1 MKIPCTF
8 SQLLV
13 GFAAFSLPLLPAAL
27 QAQIE
32 EIVVTAQK
40 RQQDANDV
48 SITMNVFTGDLVKEL
63 GIAAGEDLA
72 RFTAGLNVNESYP
85 VGVPQYTIRG
95 VGFQNLTTSASS
107 TVGLYVDG
115 VNIPYTVMSRGI
127 LFDLERIEV
136 LRGPQGDLYGRNTTG
151 GQINFISRK
160 PTQEFEAGVTASYGS
175 YQTVDFEGYVS
186 GPVAQRAWGRL
197 AYKTTQASE
206 GWQESLTRDDE
217 LGEKNVHGLRA
228 ILDLDISE
236 EAKLEI
242 NLSYGRDKSD
252 NQAPVAYDAREL
264 GVGLALF
271 PYQPL
276 QNYIDIASYTGPGDL
291 FTLPL
296 TSTPPWFSDGSDP
309 RDADWTNAYTS
320 PISGVTHNLR
330 PRRNNESLGLSAR
343 LEWEISGLKL
353 VSLTAYNEFER
364 REAFDSDGG
373 YFVDA
378 NNLNNTEIE
387 VFSQE
392 FILSGETERLTWVAG
407 LYYSNDDVEEQ
418 YLLYMADSGFGF
430 GALPFN
436 NVPFAF
442 SPVLELDTR
451 YVQDTESKAVFGH
464 VEWALADRLRLILG
478 ARYTDES
485 IEWSGCTFSTE
496 DNSLGN
502 FMNLLFGA
510 SLGPGDCGIINDD
523 PASPNS
529 IFAATNPNDAFQVY
543 SDSISTNKAMWK
555 AGLDYRFNDD
565 MLAYFTV
572 SHGFKSGGFNGAQG
586 NTTSQLL
593 PYRPE
598 ELTAFEVGAKL
609 TLLDNRM
616 QFNANTFYYDYKDK
630 QEGDVAVT
638 FVGNIV
644 GLTNV
649 PKSEVYGVE
658 TEINF
663 RPVTGLDL
671 FFSAAWLD
679 SEVKEWQAVDPINSA
694 WPDVVTIDASG
705 QPLPQAPEW
714 SLNAMVNYRWPLND
728 ALYLE
733 LGGDVN
739 YADGSPGSPGGGA
752 AFGSSDYTI
761 LNVRVGL
768 GSTDETWRVQVW
780 SRNLADEYYYP
791 TASSGNG
798 PFMRMVGMPRTVGVK
813 LDYTL

>member
-276 QNYIDIASYTGPGDL
+276 QNHIDIASYTGPGDL
-291 FTLPL
+291 LTLPL

-418 YLLYMADSGFGF
+418 YFLDSTHKCNTSF
-430 GALPFN
+430 
-436 NVPFAF
+436 V
-442 SPVLELDTR
+442 
-451 YVQDTESKAVFGH
+451 K
-464 VEWALADRLRLILG
+464 
-478 ARYTDES
+478 
-485 IEWSGCTFSTE
+485 
-496 DNSLGN
+496 
-502 FMNLLFGA
+502 
-510 SLGPGDCGIINDD
+510 
-523 PASPNS
+523 
-529 IFAATNPNDAFQVY
+529 
-543 SDSISTNKAMWK
+543 DSI
-555 AGLDYRFNDD
+555 
-565 MLAYFTV
+565 
-572 SHGFKSGGFNGAQG
+572 
-586 NTTSQLL
+586 
-593 PYRPE
+593 PE
-598 ELTAFEVGAKL
+598 RL
-609 TLLDNRM
+609 
-616 QFNANTFYYDYKDK
+616 
-630 QEGDVAVT
+630 
-638 FVGNIV
+638 
-644 GLTNV
+644 
-649 PKSEVYGVE
+649 
-658 TEINF
+658 
-663 RPVTGLDL
+663 
-671 FFSAAWLD
+671 
-679 SEVKEWQAVDPINSA
+679 
-694 WPDVVTIDASG
+694 
-705 QPLPQAPEW
+705 
-714 SLNAMVNYRWPLND
+714 
-728 ALYLE
+728 
-733 LGGDVN
+733 LGGSVVQ
-739 YADGSPGSPGGGA
+739 AFPRAVVELVDG
-752 AFGSSDYTI
+752 
-761 LNVRVGL
+761 
-768 GSTDETWRVQVW
+768 
-780 SRNLADEYYYP
+780 
-791 TASSGNG
+791 G
-798 PFMRMVGMPRTVGVK
+798 PDLLRAH
-813 LDYTL
+813 L